1 MSSIVQVPAIIN
13 VAELVDTLN
22 VSPTRATNLKH
33 KIYYFLSLL
42 TDTNDNYRLNSDNR
56 GYHNLCSSELKKI
69 IGNKD
74 FYIIRELLLNPDE
87 PIIEVDKSWHN
98 PNGNSSSGYC
108 QGYRI
113 IPKYNTGEVVYK
125 TIHDK
130 LSKAI
135 LKNEVTEVM
144 NEKTALRYRFLLNQF
159 ESNTIKFD
167 PLVYEYVYNFGQLL
181 LELVHDNNQY
191 QVNLV
196 NNLIGRWLYYIEK
209 IDEGKTWYKISAKN
223 YRLNSSVTSL
233 PRLLRPFLLIN
244 NEPMVCVDVSSS
256 QPYILSSVIQ
266 SRFYYDTSEEYNLKT
281 IYPELYKEL
290 ISNGKIDISTTYSS
304 SFSFQYY
311 TNHTSTINIYSTTIT
326 QSSSFMW
333 CNFFTTTEIESINR
347 YTQSPFSS
355 DFYTHVLDRY
365 YFYNSTTTRVVQKD
379 EREKLKST
387 MMYVLFDDNR
397 NHRYH
402 NDQIQIFQTVYP
414 GVERWI
420 NQIHKMIGKQRF
432 SYLLQRAESYLLLA
446 VICKEFNEQF
456 PEASLITIHDGVFTT
471 EEYVQKLNT
480 FVLTRLHELTG
491 VLAGCKIKSSQID
504 PNPQMQDVENEW
516 SKIKSTNTKERYLK
530 NRKGVFTSNIKRGSE
545 FLENFGKNF
554 LKGIDDDL

>member
-1 MSSIVQVPAIIN
+1 MLVKVSASIN
-13 VAELVDTLN
+13 VAELVDTLK
-22 VSPTRATNLKH
+22 VSPTRATNLKY

-42 TDTNDNYRLNSDNR
+42 TDTNDNYRLNSDNG

-69 IGNKD
+69 LGNKD
-74 FYIIRELLLNPDE
+74 FYIIRELLLKPDE

-144 NEKTALRYRFLLNQF
+144 NEKTASRYRFLLNQF

-167 PLVYEYVYNFGQLL
+167 PLVYEYVYNFRQLL
-181 LELVHDNNQY
+181 LELIHDNNQY

-209 IDEGKTWYKISAKN
+209 IDGGKTWYKISAKN
-223 YRLNSSVTSL
+223 YRLNSSVTNL

-266 SRFYYDTSEEYNLKT
+266 SRFYYDTIEEYNLKT

-290 ISNGKIDISTTYSS
+290 VQNKNIDIKITSYSS
-304 SFSFQYY
+304 FDSIYY
-311 TNHTSTINIYSTTIT
+311 TSCTGTTHSYSTTLT
-326 QSSSFMW
+326 HSPSFMW
-333 CNFFTTTEIESINR
+333 CNFFTTSDIESIIN
-347 YTQSPFSS
+347 YTQSPFIS

-365 YFYNSTTTRVVQKD
+365 YVYNSTPTRVVQKD

-402 NDQIQIFQTVYP
+402 NNQIQIFQTVYP

-420 NQIHKMIGKQRF
+420 NQIHKIIGKKRF

-456 PEASLITIHDGVFTT
+456 PEAPLITIHDGVFTT
-471 EEYVQKLNT
+471 EEYIQKLNT

-516 SKIKSTNTKERYLK
+516 LKIQSINTEERYLK
-530 NRKGVFTSNIKRGSE
+530 NLNGVFTSNIKRGSD
-545 FLENFGKNF
+545 FLENFAKNF
-554 LKGIDDDL
+554 LNGIDVDI